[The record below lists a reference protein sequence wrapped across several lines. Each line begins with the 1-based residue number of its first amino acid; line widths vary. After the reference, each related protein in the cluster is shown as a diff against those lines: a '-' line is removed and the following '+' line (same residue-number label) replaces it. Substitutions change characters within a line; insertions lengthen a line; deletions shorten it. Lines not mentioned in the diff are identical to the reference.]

1 MISFFSA
8 NEGQIDLLDFFIFFF
23 FYNSLQ
29 WQQVETNLCLQSNNA
44 FTRSEMCI
52 DLHWPFQNK
61 IRFNTTQYLNTALK
75 AQLLNVAF
83 LTQNKVINV
92 SNRTSQPAQAYKIQ
106 CDTLHVETH
115 SVR

>member
-8 NEGQIDLLDFFIFFF
+8 NEGHIDLLDFFIFFF
-23 FYNSLQ
+23 FYTSFQ
-29 WQQVETNLCLQSNNA
+29 WQQVETNLWLQSNNA

-75 AQLLNVAF
+75 ASLLNVAF